1 MIPPDPALSL
11 GRTIQLYLV
20 DGTPN
25 GLILATLKGWTGS
38 VLIARNSTLPKLL
51 QRPEA
56 ARTGVYI
63 LYGPDPNDELLP
75 RAYVGEAEEIAS
87 RLPDSARK
95 RAFWELAAVVTTS
108 DESLTKGH
116 VRYLEARL
124 IQRARE
130 AARVTLD
137 NTQLPT
143 AERRYL
149 PEADLADME
158 YFLHNLEVVL
168 PIVGMDLLKP
178 RATRSSTIASPPF
191 SPDPQSE
198 GTVFIIEHKSGV
210 RARAVEI
217 ASEFVVLAGSTA
229 VKGAAYVSNSYAT
242 LRSGLIEKG
251 VLTSAPASAFYEFER
266 DTAFKSP
273 SAAAAVVLDRSSN
286 GRTEW
291 RVEGTRQTYHEWQQ
305 TALG

>member
-1 MIPPDPALSL
+1 MTLPDPALSL

-38 VLIARNSTLPKLL
+38 VLIARNSTLSKLL

-56 ARTGVYI
+56 SRTGVYI

-130 AARVTLD
+130 AGRVTLD

-158 YFLHNLEVVL
+158 YFLRNLEVVL
-168 PIVGMDLLKP
+168 PIVGMDLLKS
-178 RATRSSTIASPPF
+178 RVTRPSTTASPTPV
-191 SPDPQSE
+191 SSPQSE
-198 GTVFIIEHKSGV
+198 GPVFIIEHKSGA

-217 ASEFVVLAGSTA
+217 EGEFVVLAGSTA
-229 VKGAAYVSNSYAT
+229 VKGAAYASNSYTA
-242 LRSGLIEKG
+242 LRAALIEKR
-251 VLTSAPASAFYEFER
+251 VLTSAPADAFYEFAQ

-286 GRTEW
+286 GRIEW
-291 RVEGTRQTYHEWQQ
+291 RVDGSRQTYHEWQQ
-305 TALG
+305 AAPG